1 MVAGQKFTIN
11 LVTPDNLEKFVLELS
26 NSALT
31 SIKGQ
36 QAAKPAKPD
45 LTITLN
51 RSDLEKVM
59 GGSATFDQLISEGKA
74 KFDGSREPFDLL
86 RSALVVFTPDF
97 ELLPGTK
104 PLKDSTPPVTKDP
117 FEVEE
122 PADTSGG

>member
-36 QAAKPAKPD
+36 QAAKPD